1 MLHRRTHLVPLAA
14 VLDDLVGDGTGLGK
28 GRDVLADGVEGD
40 SDVLG
45 HGSRELGL
53 GLVTDN
59 GERSGVLDLLLLDE
73 SGDTG
78 VDTTAETSVRGDGEV
93 EDLGGL
99 GGGLLL
105 GLDVLEELCDE

>member
-1 MLHRRTHLVPLAA
+1 
-14 VLDDLVGDGTGLGK
+14 
-28 GRDVLADGVEGD
+28 
-40 SDVLG
+40 
-45 HGSRELGL
+45 
-53 GLVTDN
+53 
-59 GERSGVLDLLLLDE
+59 
-73 SGDTG
+73 